1 MTSQLKTFML
11 LALLSGLIIVLGGAL
26 GGKTGIVIAFGL
38 ALIMNVGS
46 YWYSDKIVLRMYQAR
61 ELSESEAPMIY
72 SMVRELAANAQIP
85 MPRIAVVPEEAPN
98 AFATGRNPENS
109 VVAVTEGIL
118 RLLSPEELKGVLAHE
133 IAHIANRDILIQT
146 VAGVMASTIVSIA
159 NFMQFAAIFGMGR
172 SSEDGEGGGSN
183 PLMAIVLAILAP
195 IAASLI
201 QFRRQRGALLR
212 AAPSPRRRA
221 RQAPVM
227 EPAHPHAER
236 QPHHGGNVHRRPP
249 LRRRHGQ
256 AVQHPPRHQRPH
268 RPSPRNGGRQI
279 KNLRRAGHCPLPFR
293 GKRSGR
299 LRQGPRIL
307 LNSRPRRPSHCIS
320 STSRKKMVPYP
331 AQTGCGTF
339 FAYPRA
345 IRHSLGNKSEGICFF
360 PPLERP

>member
-183 PLMAIVLAILAP
+183 PLMA
-195 IAASLI
+195 ASLI
-201 QFRRQRGALLR
+201 QFAISRSREYLADASGARYCGQPLALAAALGKLQSWNQRIPMQNGNPTTAEMFIV
-212 AAPSPRRRA
+212 APLFGGGMAKLFST
-221 RQAPVM
+221 
-227 EPAHPHAER
+227 HPDINDRIA
-236 QPHHGGNVHRRPP
+236 
-249 LRRRHGQ
+249 
-256 AVQHPPRHQRPH
+256 
-268 RPSPRNGGRQI
+268 
-279 KNLRRAGHCPLPFR
+279 
-293 GKRSGR
+293 R
-299 LRQGPRIL
+299 LREMAGVR
-307 LNSRPRRPSHCIS
+307 
-320 STSRKKMVPYP
+320 
-331 AQTGCGTF
+331 
-339 FAYPRA
+339 
-345 IRHSLGNKSEGICFF
+345 
-360 PPLERP
+360 

>member
-172 SSEDGEGGGSN
+172 GSN

-201 QFRRQRGALLR
+201 QFAISRSREYLADASGARYCGQPLALAAALGKLQSWNQRIPMQNGNPTTAEMFIV
-212 AAPSPRRRA
+212 APLFGGGMAKLFST
-221 RQAPVM
+221 
-227 EPAHPHAER
+227 HPDINDRIA
-236 QPHHGGNVHRRPP
+236 
-249 LRRRHGQ
+249 
-256 AVQHPPRHQRPH
+256 
-268 RPSPRNGGRQI
+268 
-279 KNLRRAGHCPLPFR
+279 
-293 GKRSGR
+293 R
-299 LRQGPRIL
+299 LREMAGVR
-307 LNSRPRRPSHCIS
+307 
-320 STSRKKMVPYP
+320 
-331 AQTGCGTF
+331 
-339 FAYPRA
+339 
-345 IRHSLGNKSEGICFF
+345 
-360 PPLERP
+360 

>member
-1 MTSQLKTFML
+1 
-11 LALLSGLIIVLGGAL
+11 
-26 GGKTGIVIAFGL
+26 
-38 ALIMNVGS
+38 
-46 YWYSDKIVLRMYQAR
+46 MYQAR

-201 QFRRQRGALLR
+201 QFAISRSREYLADASGACYCGQPLALAAALGKLQSWNQRIPMQNGNPTTAEMFIV
-212 AAPSPRRRA
+212 APLFGGGMAKLFST
-221 RQAPVM
+221 
-227 EPAHPHAER
+227 HPDINDRIA
-236 QPHHGGNVHRRPP
+236 
-249 LRRRHGQ
+249 
-256 AVQHPPRHQRPH
+256 
-268 RPSPRNGGRQI
+268 
-279 KNLRRAGHCPLPFR
+279 
-293 GKRSGR
+293 R
-299 LRQGPRIL
+299 LREMAGVR
-307 LNSRPRRPSHCIS
+307 
-320 STSRKKMVPYP
+320 
-331 AQTGCGTF
+331 
-339 FAYPRA
+339 
-345 IRHSLGNKSEGICFF
+345 
-360 PPLERP
+360 